1 MQNEPVSSI
10 DSCIAI
16 ALHELQILVVVK
28 VLETDN
34 FVVAEVYS
42 F

>member
-1 MQNEPVSSI
+1 VQNEPVSSI

-16 ALHELQILVVVK
+16 ALQELQILVVVK